1 MSLAELRIS
10 SYIDHTVLK
19 PVCSFAEITQLC
31 REAVQHG
38 FAAVCVPP
46 YVVKRASGEIVGSNL
61 KTATVIG
68 FPMGYSSVQSKLEEI
83 RQAMEDGADELDV
96 VINLI
101 ALKNGQWD
109 YLESEMTQIVKAIH
123 QRGKIIKV
131 IVESGLLSREEII
144 RCCRLYGGLGIDFMK
159 TSTGYAEKGASVADV
174 EIMRKELPVQV
185 RIKASGGI
193 RTYAF
198 ARELVE
204 AGAMRIGCSAS
215 LAIVSQE
222 KEWLT
227 QERSI

>member
-1 MSLAELRIS
+1 MSLAELPIS

-19 PVCSFAEITQLC
+19 PLCSFAEITQLC

-46 YVVKRASGEIVGSNL
+46 YVVKQAVSETKGGNL

-68 FPMGYSSVQSKLEEI
+68 FPMGYSSVQSKLEETM
-83 RQAMEDGADELDV
+83 QAMEDGADELDV

-109 YLESEMTQIVKAIH
+109 YLESEMALITKAIH
-123 QRGKIIKV
+123 QQGRIIKV

-144 RCCRLYGGLGIDFMK
+144 HCCRLYGGMKIDFMK

-174 EIMRKELPVQV
+174 QLMRKELPAGV

-204 AGAMRIGCSAS
+204 SGAARIGCSGS

-222 KEWLT
+222 KDWLT
-227 QERSI
+227 KERSI